1 MHAHIHDRSVV
12 EELARTLA
20 ARTLGPPPTE
30 HGAAVTAAAGATAS
44 IYVYIYI
51 YICILSGYP
60 CIDTE
65 HHAAVTAAAGATA
78 SHKAGCTNEFVK
90 EFAVP
95 PTAVSAS
102 DVKRDL
108 FLRERVPDAALGRGG
123 LPGASAFKTDA
134 TDVTDAASAKARIL
148 QAIADR
154 ARV

>member
-78 SHKAGCTNEFVK
+78 SHKAGCPN

-102 DVKRDL
+102 DVKRDV
-108 FLRERVPDAALGRGG
+108 FLRERRGVPDAALGRGG

>member
-1 MHAHIHDRSVV
+1 MCICIYVYTHGVDGDR
-12 EELARTLA
+12 
-20 ARTLGPPPTE
+20 
-30 HGAAVTAAAGATAS
+30 AAGVTAS
-44 IYVYIYI
+44 IYIYIYI
-51 YICILSGYP
+51 YICILSVYTR
-60 CIDTE
+60 IDTE

-78 SHKAGCTNEFVK
+78 SHKAGCPN